1 MKWLLSRLAEP
12 STWAGLAAALPSIVS
27 LAANTNNPA
36 AWAAAAGGIAAA
48 LLPEQGAGHA

>member
-48 LLPEQGAGHA
+48 VIPEQGGNA